1 MIRDFKD
8 FLGDFFEKIK
18 SSRLFILSVIYA
30 FMVFILGSK
39 LFTMQMVNGKEAQ
52 DKYVQQVHEEIYMTE
67 TAISW
72 PIISCHIR

>member
-30 FMVFILGSK
+30 FMVFILGYHA
-39 LFTMQMVNGKEAQ
+39 NGKR
-52 DKYVQQVHEEIYMTE
+52 KRGTG
-67 TAISW
+67 
-72 PIISCHIR
+72 

>member
-30 FMVFILGSK
+30 FMVFILGS
-39 LFTMQMVNGKEAQ
+39 N
-52 DKYVQQVHEEIYMTE
+52 TE
-67 TAISW
+67 DQ
-72 PIISCHIR
+72 